1 MQMYKNDG
9 KKIPDFVGSV
19 YYNRGVL
26 NGSILVEGIRLAI
39 VHFGL
44 PVTGEK
50 VKMGYERIK
59 DYTLGGF
66 LPPFT
71 VTPQDHEG
79 GGWVQLYQTKG
90 GKLVKHTDW
99 FMGYRDVVLDEI
111 KKAAMKK

>member
-1 MQMYKNDG
+1 
-9 KKIPDFVGSV
+9 
-19 YYNRGVL
+19 
-26 NGSILVEGIRLAI
+26 
-39 VHFGL
+39 
-44 PVTGEK
+44 
-50 VKMGYERIK
+50 MGYERIK